1 MDKDIKKIKVH
12 GTKIVRPYWFRKT
25 LNKISLI
32 VLRVSTFIL
41 FPLSIIGVILAYLL
55 PQINQYFYPFVFIW
69 IASLALIT
77 ASYIVN
83 EMTETR

>member
-1 MDKDIKKIKVH
+1 M
-12 GTKIVRPYWFRKT
+12 KT

-55 PQINQYFYPFVFIW
+55 PQINQYFYPCVFLW

-77 ASYIVN
+77 ASYIIN
-83 EMTETR
+83 EMTETI